1 MARPAALDA
10 ESILLLNASMTSP
23 PISHVR
29 GRSLAG
35 AHLASATLAG
45 EDVRGTDFTGADLH
59 DADLSNI
66 RAGLSRRWA
75 AWIVV
80 GSLVISIALGVLIGV
95 CARYLTTTYAS
106 GDVRAR
112 MAALFVISALLVFLV
127 AGIWKGLRYA
137 TYHVLPVTAALAIA
151 TAFAAVVSGSGTG
164 LVAILT
170 IVFLALA
177 VVIVTLAV
185 LVRATA
191 GTAGKLA
198 FMIVAVSGA
207 LAAGAVG
214 GGLFATAIA
223 IGTMLM
229 ARRTSRIESLYPGL
243 ARATAAIACRGGTRF
258 RDADLR
264 GANFDHARLFACDFR
279 GAKLEGARL
288 DTATMQLCRTTR

>member
-1 MARPAALDA
+1 
-10 ESILLLNASMTSP
+10 MTSR
-23 PISHVR
+23 PISNVR
-29 GRSLAG
+29 GRSFAG
-35 AHLASATLAG
+35 AQLASAALAG

-66 RAGLSRRWA
+66 RAGMSRGWA
-75 AWIVV
+75 TWIIL
-80 GSLVISIALGVLIGV
+80 GSLVISIALGVLIGA
-95 CARYLTTTYAS
+95 CARYLGTMFTS

-112 MAALFVISALLVFLV
+112 MAALYVISALLVFLV

-137 TYHVLPVTAALAIA
+137 TYQVLPVTAALAVA
-151 TAFAAVVSGSGTG
+151 AALSAVVSGAGTG
-164 LVAILT
+164 LVALLT

-177 VVIVTLAV
+177 AVVVTLAV

-198 FMIVAVSGA
+198 FALVAISGA
-207 LAAGAVG
+207 LAAGAAG
-214 GGLFATAIA
+214 GGVFATAIA
-223 IGTMLM
+223 ISAMVM
-229 ARRTSRIESLYPGL
+229 ARRSARIEALYPGL

-279 GAKLEGARL
+279 GAKLDGAHL
-288 DTATMQLCRTTR
+288 DHATMHLCRGAH

>member
-1 MARPAALDA
+1 
-10 ESILLLNASMTSP
+10 MTSR
-23 PISHVR
+23 PISNVR
-29 GRSLAG
+29 GRSFAG
-35 AHLASATLAG
+35 AQLASAALAG

-66 RAGLSRRWA
+66 RAGMSRGWA
-75 AWIVV
+75 TWIIL
-80 GSLVISIALGVLIGV
+80 GSLVISIALGVLIGA
-95 CARYLTTTYAS
+95 CARYLGTMFTS

-112 MAALFVISALLVFLV
+112 MAALYVISALLVFLV

-137 TYHVLPVTAALAIA
+137 TYQVLPVTAALAVA
-151 TAFAAVVSGSGTG
+151 AALSAVVSGAGTG
-164 LVAILT
+164 LVALLT

-177 VVIVTLAV
+177 AVVVTLAV

-198 FMIVAVSGA
+198 FALVAISGA
-207 LAAGAVG
+207 LAAGAAG
-214 GGLFATAIA
+214 GGVFATAIA
-223 IGTMLM
+223 ISAMVM
-229 ARRTSRIESLYPGL
+229 ARRSARIEALYPGL

-279 GAKLEGARL
+279 GAKLDGAHL
-288 DTATMQLCRTTR
+288 DHATMQLCRGAH